1 MRLRARVLHAD
12 RIDADLMRVGCEIAA
27 ITEPNR
33 ERIARVAAAAPQ
45 PGAEAEAGR

>member
-1 MRLRARVLHAD
+1 VLHAD

-33 ERIARVAAAAPQ
+33 ERIARVAATQ
-45 PGAEAEAGR
+45 PVSEAQAEG